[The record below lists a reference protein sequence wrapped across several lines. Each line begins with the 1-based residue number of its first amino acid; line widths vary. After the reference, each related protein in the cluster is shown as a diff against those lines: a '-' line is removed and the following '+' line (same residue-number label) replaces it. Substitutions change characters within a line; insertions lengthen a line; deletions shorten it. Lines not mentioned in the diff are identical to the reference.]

1 MRTPRTLRSNQ
12 LANSDIQKGTDPIVV
27 DRKTQQQNTT
37 TTWSKFSFSS
47 VCIVCEKD
55 LTLCYLDST
64 YGHIWQMA
72 EAIAEGARQVEG
84 AEVVIKRVP
93 ETLPA
98 EIVEKL
104 GATQAQKAF
113 EHIPVVRT

>member
-1 MRTPRTLRSNQ
+1 
-12 LANSDIQKGTDPIVV
+12 
-27 DRKTQQQNTT
+27 
-37 TTWSKFSFSS
+37 
-47 VCIVCEKD
+47 
-55 LTLCYLDST
+55 
-64 YGHIWQMA
+64 MA

-84 AEVVIKRVP
+84 AEVVVKRVP

-113 EHIPVVRT
+113 EHVPVVSTL